1 MTNQNPRISA
11 WVEQEAGGSLP
22 LVPTL
27 PSSLDQ
33 AGLDNSW
40 ENAAQSLRLDFFWAP
55 TVNET
60 LLEVSIS
67 SIRFFNSLFFDI
79 NVIKTVYLAGF
90 E

>member
-1 MTNQNPRISA
+1 MTNQNPCISA

-40 ENAAQSLRLDFFWAP
+40 ENAAQSLRLDFYWAP

-60 LLEVSIS
+60 LLEVSVS
-67 SIRFFNSLFFDI
+67 SIRSLFPYFDI
-79 NVIKTVYLAGF
+79 S
-90 E
+90 